1 MDVLRLIC
9 WIRSQD
15 PKVTFQVKISK
26 TETVFDLQKAIK
38 NEKSIAFRDADADTL
53 RLYKPNYPV
62 SRPYEDHLRK
72 LILSKDGTLLE
83 GAQELSEVFSEP
95 PSKFNIHVIVDPP
108 PSRIVCWLRGGTLD
122 SRFQVKIPTTE
133 TVSDLQEAIKNKN
146 PRFFC
151 DVDAEALRLYKISGD
166 ESKLQEYLN
175 ETGGGERL
183 QENTIA
189 RNFLDVPVLDPL
201 RVVIDIVEI
210 QIPTL

>member
-38 NEKSIAFRDADADTL
+38 NETQIEVAAYTL
-53 RLYKPNYPV
+53 ALYKPNYPV
-62 SRPYEDHLRK
+62 SRPYEDHLHK